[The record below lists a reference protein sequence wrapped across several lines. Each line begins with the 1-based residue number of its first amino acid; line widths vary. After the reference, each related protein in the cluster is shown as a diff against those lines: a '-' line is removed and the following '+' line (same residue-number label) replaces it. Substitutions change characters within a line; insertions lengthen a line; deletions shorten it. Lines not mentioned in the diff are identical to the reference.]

1 MLLLLLDILH
11 LLLRGRLVNFTA
23 RRRLS
28 RVLADLDLQSL
39 DTFYDLHT
47 VQANLN
53 TEVFRQ
59 VDLCDVVNN
68 LAVDTDF
75 LYCAQILY

>member
-1 MLLLLLDILH
+1 M
-11 LLLRGRLVNFTA
+11 NFTA